1 MAVGFLAMVKN
12 EKERRTQ
19 QYFDQ
24 PATSVRTKQ
33 LKSSFHFK
41 TLSSQVNCMPWV
53 HMHDKPLS

>member
-24 PATSVRTKQ
+24 PATSVPTKQ
-33 LKSSFHFK
+33 LKSVFYFK
-41 TLSSQVNCMPWV
+41 TLLSQVNYMPWV
-53 HMHDKPLS
+53 HVHDKPLS